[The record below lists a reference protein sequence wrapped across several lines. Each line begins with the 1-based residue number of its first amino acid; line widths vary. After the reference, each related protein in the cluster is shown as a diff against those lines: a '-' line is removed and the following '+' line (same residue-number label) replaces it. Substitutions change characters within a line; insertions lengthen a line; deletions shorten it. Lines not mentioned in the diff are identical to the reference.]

1 MFKKKEDTKKHIEK
15 KDEEKMG
22 ADLEVMQL
30 QARKYEELLGDSRK
44 GTKMLVTHGYM
55 FSTL

>member
-1 MFKKKEDTKKHIEK
+1 MR
-15 KDEEKMG
+15 

-30 QARKYEELLGDSRK
+30 QAKKYEELLGDSRK
-44 GTKMLVTHGYM
+44 GTKMLVTHGYV

>member
-1 MFKKKEDTKKHIEK
+1 
-15 KDEEKMG
+15 MG

-30 QARKYEELLGDSRK
+30 QARKCEELLGDSRK

-55 FSTL
+55 FSPL